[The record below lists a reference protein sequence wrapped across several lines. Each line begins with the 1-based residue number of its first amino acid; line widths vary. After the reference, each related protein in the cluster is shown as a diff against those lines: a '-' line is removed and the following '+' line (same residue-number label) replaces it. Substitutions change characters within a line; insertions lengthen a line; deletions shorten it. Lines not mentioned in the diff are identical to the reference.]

1 MELRQ
6 LRYLVGIID
15 FGSFSKASAQLHVAQ
30 PALSQQIAHL
40 EIELR
45 CPLLIRSPQ
54 GVTPTEAGQQ
64 LYRQA
69 RAILRQVD
77 QARAD
82 ALGGSAGKQLVGAVS
97 LGLPTSTSTILALPL
112 LQGARVALPGVRL
125 KLAEALSGHLME
137 LLLNHRIDCA
147 ILFRDAATKG
157 ISIETIA
164 EEDLYAVSSDVATE
178 NQPIHLAELAGVP
191 LAAPSQP
198 HAMRELVDRT
208 FKAQGVNLNIV
219 AEVDSL
225 SALRGIAASGYATV
239 ILPRSALAELSAE
252 GRLCS
257 RLIVEPVISRP
268 LALCRPQ
275 GAPTDRAAGAVVDL
289 LKQVVTDL
297 IKSGRWS
304 GARLLNAAK
313 T

>member
-6 LRYLVGIID
+6 LRYLIGIID
-15 FGSFSKASAQLHVAQ
+15 YGSFSKASAQLHVAQ

-69 RAILRQVD
+69 QAILRQVE

-82 ALGGSAGKQLVGAVS
+82 ALGGSVGKQLVGTVS
-97 LGLPTSTSTILALPL
+97 LGLPTSTSTILSLPL
-112 LQGARVALPGVRL
+112 LQEARAVLPGVRL
-125 KLAEALSGHLME
+125 KLGEALSGHLVE
-137 LLLNHRIDCA
+137 LLLNHRLDFA
-147 ILFRDAATKG
+147 MLFLDTATKG
-157 ISIETIA
+157 LSIEPIA
-164 EEDLYAVSSDVATE
+164 EEDLYAVSCDVASE
-178 NQPIHLAELAGVP
+178 NQPIHLKELAGVP
-191 LAAPSQP
+191 LAAPSHP

-208 FKAQGVNLNIV
+208 FKANGVSLNIV

-225 SALRGIAASGYATV
+225 STLRGIAASGYATV
-239 ILPRSALAELSAE
+239 ILPQSALAEPSAE

-257 RLIVEPVISRP
+257 RLIVEPVITRP
-268 LALCRPQ
+268 LTLCRPQ
-275 GAPTDRAAGAVVDL
+275 GAPTDRAAAAVIDL
-289 LKQVVTDL
+289 LKQVVADL

-304 GARLLNAAK
+304 GARLIASAK
-313 T
+313 S

>member
-1 MELRQ
+1 MQLRQ
-6 LRYLVGIID
+6 LRYLIGIID
-15 FGSFSKASAQLHVAQ
+15 FGSFSKASAQLHIAQ

-45 CPLLIRSPQ
+45 CALLIRSPQ

-64 LYRQA
+64 LYRHAQL
-69 RAILRQVD
+69 ILRQVD

-82 ALGGSAGKQLVGAVS
+82 ALGGSAGKQLVGTVS

-112 LQGARVALPGVRL
+112 LQEARAVLPGVRL
-125 KLAEALSGHLME
+125 KLVEALSGHLVE

-147 ILFRDAATKG
+147 ILFRDTATKG
-157 ISIETIA
+157 LSIEPVA
-164 EEDLYAVSSDVATE
+164 EEDLYAVSSDVATA
-178 NQPIHLAELAGVP
+178 NQPVHLKELAGTP
-191 LAAPSQP
+191 LAAPGHP

-208 FKAQGVNLNIV
+208 FKTHGVELNIV

-225 SALRGIAASGYATV
+225 STLRGIAASGYATV
-239 ILPRSALAELSAE
+239 ILPQAALAEPSAE

-257 RLIVEPVISRP
+257 RLIVEPMISRP

-275 GAPTDRAAGAVVDL
+275 GAPADRAAAAVIDL
-289 LKQVVTDL
+289 LKQVVADL

-304 GARLLNAAK
+304 GARLVGSAK
-313 T
+313 S